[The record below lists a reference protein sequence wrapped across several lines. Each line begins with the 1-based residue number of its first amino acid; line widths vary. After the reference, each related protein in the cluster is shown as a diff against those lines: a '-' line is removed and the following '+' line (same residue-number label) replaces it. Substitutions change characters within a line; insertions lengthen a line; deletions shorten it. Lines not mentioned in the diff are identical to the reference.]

1 MSEEGTKLKKEQ
13 RQESILETALE
24 LMSESSIDSTT
35 MRGIAKAEGISE
47 TLLYRFFKNKNELL
61 FAIFEAK
68 AVEIANSIQELFETT
83 KGMIPDP
90 VETLPLICKLVRK
103 RIDKNQ
109 KTFNLIIKERKTL
122 KVIFEAEGG
131 FQAILKDKIKIRTF
145 MGLMNDIANNQSLT
159 NYFQR
164 CKDAGNL
171 RADLDPA
178 HCANLF
184 LKIIWPTPMIGTKF
198 ALPFGHMPMDSQS
211 QEIFKTNMKILLYGL
226 VPDEKH

>member
-1 MSEEGTKLKKEQ
+1 MSEEGIKLKKEQ

-24 LMSESSIDSTT
+24 LMSENGLDGTT

-61 FAIFEAK
+61 FAIFEKK

-83 KGMIPDP
+83 KGMIPNP

-103 RIDKNQ
+103 RIDTNH
-109 KTFNLIIKERKTL
+109 KTFNLILKERKTL
-122 KVIFEAEGG
+122 RTIIENEGG
-131 FQAILKDKIKIRTF
+131 FQAILKDKIKIHTF
-145 MGLMNDIANNQSLT
+145 MGLVNDIANNKSLT

-184 LKIIWPTPMIGTKF
+184 LKVIWPTPMIGSKF
-198 ALPFGHMPMDSQS
+198 ALPFNQMQKDSQS
-211 QEIFKTNMKILLYGL
+211 QEVFEINMKILLYGL
-226 VPDEKH
+226 VPDEKR